1 MMGKERNWSL
11 NVETTPDAVHGVP
24 LVLADGRTI
33 GTALVTFEHG
43 NMNAIIQLTAAGF
56 EELGVKLK
64 FSETHNFLE
73 GYRRHLIAAK
83 KES

>member
-1 MMGKERNWSL
+1 MSKNRDWSL
-11 NVETTPDAVHGVP
+11 NVETFPDAVHGVP
-24 LVLADGRTI
+24 LVLGDGRTI
-33 GTALVTFEHG
+33 GTALVTFEDG
-43 NMNAIIQLTAAGF
+43 NMNAVIQLTAAGF
-56 EELGVKLK
+56 EELGVKLT

>member
-1 MMGKERNWSL
+1 MVKNKDVSL
-11 NVETTPDAVHGVP
+11 NVDTFPDSVHGVP
-24 LVLADGRTI
+24 LILVDGRTI
-33 GTALVTFEHG
+33 GTALVTFDDG
-43 NMNAIIQLTAAGF
+43 DMNAVIQLTAAGL

-83 KES
+83 KEL